1 MKKTHFVFA
10 SLIFALPAAV
20 IAQQP
25 DSKMSQDMNMSPAS
39 KEYMSGM
46 QKMHSGMMNA
56 MKKMAEDI
64 IKAQKGEIEHME
76 TWLKK

>member
-1 MKKTHFVFA
+1 MKKTQFVFA

-39 KEYMSGM
+39 K
-46 QKMHSGMMNA
+46 
-56 MKKMAEDI
+56 
-64 IKAQKGEIEHME
+64 
-76 TWLKK
+76 